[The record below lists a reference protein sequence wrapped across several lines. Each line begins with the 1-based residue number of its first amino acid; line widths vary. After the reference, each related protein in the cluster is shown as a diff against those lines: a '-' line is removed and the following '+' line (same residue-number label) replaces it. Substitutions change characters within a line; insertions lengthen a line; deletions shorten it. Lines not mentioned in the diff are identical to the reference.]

1 MHILRLFGLSILSA
15 LFGALNPAQGKE
27 TVKETIDKTYI
38 QVRLID
44 TNRSDSLSVM
54 ELIYSEKQFALKP
67 EVLLSLSDIK
77 RATIS
82 QTSNASPYTTLLLH
96 CNPEGSEKFRTI
108 SRTYLK
114 KRIGIIIDEK
124 LVGVPI
130 IVSEIRNGI
139 IPIPIKRPQESVDQM
154 AKEINRLISKL
165 LKQ

>member
-27 TVKETIDKTYI
+27 QTIDKTYI

-44 TNRSDSLSVM
+44 TNRSDSSSVM
-54 ELIYSEKQFALKP
+54 ELIDSGKQFALKP
-67 EVLLSLSDIK
+67 EVLLGLSDIK
-77 RATIS
+77 RVTIT
-82 QTSNASPYTTLLLH
+82 QTSNPSPYTTLLLH

-154 AKEINRLISKL
+154 AEEINRLISKL
-165 LKQ
+165 SKQ